1 MNTLKSNDYDFFNKR
16 LEKIKNENKI
26 LSKKESKELN
36 SLKNIKLK
44 QLEALETIFN
54 YLNETTKTLELSQS
68 RLEDIHDDERELLL
82 ELERLKNFIT
92 NA

>member
-44 QLEALETIFN
+44 Q
-54 YLNETTKTLELSQS
+54 
-68 RLEDIHDDERELLL
+68 
-82 ELERLKNFIT
+82 
-92 NA
+92 